1 MPVQIRAVVLCFTH
15 VRVVCGAVD
24 WRGYGAKS
32 THTPPP
38 YSSLLVSDSRMIA
51 RPVTATVRITRQSIW
66 HPFLFEVAPENG
78 RKCRIFG
85 VKQAGFHPFKGEP
98 NPFIYSTIGR
108 GILSGGVQTCTGV
121 AYQMR
126 RRITKGNHRSN
137 TEALVL
143 CDSCVRLPP
152 SSAKR
157 SSCSDTGPSGSLL
170 ALSVQ

>member
-85 VKQAGFHPFKGEP
+85 VKQADFHPYKGEP
-98 NPFIYSTIGR
+98 NLFTYSTTGR
-108 GILSGGVQTCTGV
+108 GFLSGGG
-121 AYQMR
+121 ADISHQMK